1 MHYLLRYYK
10 YLFIILY
17 SLSFL
22 LMPTKALSLD
32 SPTHTLSFS
41 VIKTA
46 ESNGTPEALIV
57 SGGSWF
63 TVRNL
68 VHTAVLVRHPKGDF
82 LWDSGIGIE
91 VESQMEVLSL
101 FESHVFSIKNVSPAR
116 EQLEGNGYPIQ
127 NLMAIIPSH
136 MHWDHASGLEDFDN
150 TPIWIP
156 AESLLEA
163 RKGHPPGFIASQFDR
178 QDLQWHNLKLQNNSF
193 MEFDKSFD
201 IYGDG
206 SAVLVDLTGH
216 TEGHLGLFISL
227 ENGKQYFFIG
237 DATWALKGV
246 IKNKPRP
253 WIIDTLVGA
262 DSDAEKSLKVV
273 SKIHQLKKQ
282 KPELYVVPAH
292 DELQLQ
298 NLPNFPVFSE

>member
-1 MHYLLRYYK
+1 MHYLLCSFK
-10 YLFIILY
+10 YLSLFLY
-17 SLSFL
+17 SISLL
-22 LMPTKALSLD
+22 LMPTKALSFD
-32 SPTHTLSFS
+32 SPTNTLSFS

-46 ESNGTPEALIV
+46 ESNGSPEALIV

-68 VHTAVLVRHPKGDF
+68 VHTAVLIKHPKGDF
-82 LWDSGIGIE
+82 LWDSGIGKE
-91 VESQMEVLSL
+91 VKSQIEVLSL
-101 FESHVFSIKNVSPAR
+101 FESQVLSIKNVSPAR
-116 EQLEGNGYPIQ
+116 EQLEEYGYPIQ
-127 NLMAIIPSH
+127 KLMAIIPSH
-136 MHWDHASGLEDFDN
+136 MHWDHASGLEDFEN
-150 TPIWIP
+150 TPIWIQ

-163 RKGHPPGFIASQFDR
+163 REGHPPGFIASQFDR
-178 QDLQWHNLKLQNNSF
+178 QDLQWHNLKLQNNAF
-193 MEFDKSFD
+193 MGFDKSYD

-246 IKNKPRP
+246 IENKPRP

-262 DSDAEKSLKVV
+262 DSNTEKSLKVV
-273 SKIHQLKKQ
+273 NKIHQLKKQ
-282 KPELYVVPAH
+282 KPELYIVPAH
-292 DELQLQ
+292 DEFQLQ
-298 NLPNFPVFSE
+298 QLPNFPVFSE